1 MQVEELK
8 ERISTM
14 PVSELAQIEAFI
26 RDLMHD
32 RNDQAAPEK
41 QGSSF
46 EQAAKHV
53 RTDYAHLL
61 HKLSQ

>member
-14 PVSELAQIEAFI
+14 SAAELAEIEAFI
-26 RDLMHD
+26 RDLMND
-32 RNDQAAPEK
+32 RNDAAMPDK
-41 QGSSF
+41 QGISF
-46 EQAAKHV
+46 EDAATHV

>member
-1 MQVEELK
+1 MHVEELK

-14 PVSELAQIEAFI
+14 AAAELAEIEAFI
-26 RDLMHD
+26 HDLKND
-32 RNDQAAPEK
+32 RKNPEVLEK
-41 QGSSF
+41 QGFSF
-46 EQAAKHV
+46 EEAAAHV

>member
-8 ERISTM
+8 ERIITM
-14 PVSELAQIEAFI
+14 SAAELAEIEAFI
-26 RDLMHD
+26 HDLIND
-32 RNDQAAPEK
+32 RNDPAVPGK
-41 QGSSF
+41 QGVSF
-46 EQAAKHV
+46 EEAAAHV